1 MSSDMRQLLSAD
13 EITVEPRTLRA
24 KTASFSLDLE
34 TDFGTGRTEAL
45 SQLWRFVDLMA
56 ELDVPW
62 TAFVEGQFFTHKR
75 DIVGMLRARG
85 VDLQLHCYDHSQP
98 GDTPEALR
106 WSAAAYADFCGR
118 KPAGYRAHTYRL
130 TRPIFDTLVEEG
142 FLWDSSIMRAFAQ
155 GRNPHPGFRAGD
167 YLVLNRQLIEFPVA
181 AWRGLPIALNHTHM
195 LLAKTPGE
203 LLLRTISGPTSLVV
217 YNFHMTDLVRC
228 DSLRVAVRTPA
239 VKMLYRYLW
248 STHGRD
254 TFPIVRRF
262 VRYLRRR
269 GYGVGTMSRLYE
281 QVTADGPDPIRSTG

>member
-1 MSSDMRQLLSAD
+1 MRLLSAD
-13 EITVEPRTLRA
+13 EITVEPRTFHA
-24 KTASFSLDLE
+24 KAAAFSLDLE

-45 SQLWRFVDLMA
+45 LQLPRFVDLMA

-62 TAFVEGQFFTHKR
+62 TAFVEGQFFEHKR

-85 VDLQLHCYDHSQP
+85 VDLQLHCYDHGQP
-98 GDTPEALR
+98 GDTPDALR
-106 WSAAAYADFCGR
+106 RSVAAYADFMGR

-130 TRPIFDTLVEEG
+130 TRALFDTLVEEG
-142 FLWDSSIMRAFAQ
+142 FLWDSSIMRGFAQ
-155 GRNPHPGFRAGD
+155 GRNPHPGVRQGD
-167 YLVLNRQLIEFPVA
+167 YLRLNGRLIEFPVA
-181 AWRGLPIALNHTHM
+181 TWRGLPIALNHTHV

-203 LLLRTISGPTSLVV
+203 FILRAVSGPPPLVV

-228 DSLRVAVRTPA
+228 ASLAAAVRTPA

-262 VRYLRRR
+262 VRYLRGR
-269 GYGVGTMSRLYE
+269 GYRVGTMSQLHE
-281 QVTADGPDPIRSTG
+281 QVNTEK